1 MSENLKKSEVEY
13 ALDPLVGAMPVGNT
27 SATLLARRKM
37 LLTSIGKGSA
47 VAAAVAVPMQSL
59 AAIGTLSVTSTDRRR
74 CTISGVMSGVHSR
87 ETVTAVCTGRRG
99 TFYNRVVNWPGY
111 NAGSNPTAIN
121 GITGSNSS
129 ATFNINTLF
138 NVGTL
143 FGSGIGVKLIDIL
156 TGNPNSEYYHWV
168 TALLNGTLGSTAVN
182 FPYTAQQV
190 IDLYNNPVKRADAL
204 AFFTTYMETV

>member
-47 VAAAVAVPMQSL
+47 AAAAVAAPMQSL
-59 AAIGTLSVTSTDRRR
+59 AAIGTLSLTTTGKR
-74 CTISGVMSGVHSR
+74 CTISGAMSGVHSR

-99 TFYNRVVNWPGY
+99 TFYNRAVNWPGY
-111 NAGSNPTAIN
+111 SAGSNPTAIN
-121 GITGSNSS
+121 GITGSNSG
-129 ATFNINTLF
+129 ATFDINTLF

-156 TGNPNSEYYHWV
+156 SGNPNSEYYHWV

-204 AFFTTYMETV
+204 FFFTTYMETA